1 MTLSDLASI
10 TSIISGLAV
19 LGSLIYLGLQMRQNA
34 KHSRALIQQGR
45 AARNSEF
52 NLRLAEFD
60 FSDGL
65 EKCYAGD
72 PDVSAR
78 DLRRYLFLTRANL
91 LSFEDSFLQHAEGLM
106 EGPAFEHFQRA
117 VQFAMNG
124 HGFRAAWKLM
134 RPTFGSDFG
143 VFMDKLASEAAGL
156 NAPMTNQLTAW
167 RVAVDETAAN
177 ASS

>member
-10 TSIISGLAV
+10 GGLISGLAV
-19 LGSLIYLGLQMRQNA
+19 LGSLIYLGLQIRQNT

-45 AARNSEF
+45 AARNTEF

-60 FSDGL
+60 FSDGI
-65 EKCYAGD
+65 EKCFAGD

-78 DLRRYLFLTRANL
+78 DLRRYLLLTRANV

-106 EGPAFEHFQRA
+106 EGQAFEHFERT
-117 VQFAMNG
+117 VQTAMNG
-124 HGFRAAWKLM
+124 HGFRAAWRLM

-143 VFMDKLASEAAGL
+143 MYMDKLALGATGRNGPS
-156 NAPMTNQLTAW
+156 QLTLWKA
-167 RVAVDETAAN
+167 AIDETADN
-177 ASS
+177 VAS